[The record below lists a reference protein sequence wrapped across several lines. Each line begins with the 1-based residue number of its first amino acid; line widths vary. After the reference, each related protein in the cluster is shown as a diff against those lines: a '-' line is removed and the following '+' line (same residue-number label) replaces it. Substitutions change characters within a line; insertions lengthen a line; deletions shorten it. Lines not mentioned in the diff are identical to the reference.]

1 MLTGSV
7 IKKQRRCAMGKEV
20 YRRVIFGVL
29 FSVRFID
36 ARPDNYKRLM
46 VFVNN
51 KLLTVLRTHKAR

>member
-1 MLTGSV
+1 
-7 IKKQRRCAMGKEV
+7 MGKEV